1 MVLGT
6 LVVIIAIVVV
16 LAILFGLISVGIA
29 SGIFVLMFADVIVF
43 GAIIYLIYRRHK
55 NNSKK
60 IGDGPQ
66 GLFPFAK

>member
-6 LVVIIAIVVV
+6 LVVIIAMVVA

-55 NNSKK
+55 NKK
-60 IGDGPQ
+60 N
-66 GLFPFAK
+66 KKK